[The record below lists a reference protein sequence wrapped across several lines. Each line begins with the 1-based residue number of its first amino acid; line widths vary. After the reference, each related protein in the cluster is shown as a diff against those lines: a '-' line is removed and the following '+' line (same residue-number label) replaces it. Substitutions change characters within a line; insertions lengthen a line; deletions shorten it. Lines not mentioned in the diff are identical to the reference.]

1 MLNFIKFIAT
11 LIFKLYFF
19 QICLFKIVF
28 CLLLRFSDFTLWNT
42 SYILVLYPK
51 SVILV
56 SGICLYDSTML
67 FFQVLTHSSLLT
79 CAFVIFGLYLISL
92 GLLSERIFSGHV
104 EIKVLYRGLY
114 FAFSYHL
121 EEGSKIQDTFIYI
134 YINFYLK
141 FYITHKILTWVKN
154 LFWGLAYSSTI
165 F

>member
-1 MLNFIKFIAT
+1 M
-11 LIFKLYFF
+11 
-19 QICLFKIVF
+19 
-28 CLLLRFSDFTLWNT
+28 FSDFTLRNT
-42 SYILVLYPK
+42 SYILILYPK

-67 FFQVLTHSSLLT
+67 FFQVLTHGSLLT
-79 CAFVIFGLYLISL
+79 CAFVIFGFYLISL

-134 YINFYLK
+134 
-141 FYITHKILTWVKN
+141 
-154 LFWGLAYSSTI
+154 
-165 F
+165 